1 MKSYCPSGDISPARG
16 RGGGDL
22 DQFLLH
28 MCLSETLPHYSLFGS
43 VRPHP
48 KGKFGT
54 KVNFRGPN
62 LVISDHASTI
72 KSLLGR
78 SSLYAKIL
86 ELGEFKKQVPIFK
99 SLLTRIF

>member
-1 MKSYCPSGDISPARG
+1 M
-16 RGGGDL
+16 

-28 MCLSETLPHYSLFGS
+28 MCLSETLPHYSLLGS

>member
-1 MKSYCPSGDISPARG
+1 MDK
-16 RGGGDL
+16 
-22 DQFLLH
+22 FLLH

-48 KGKFGT
+48 SKFGT

-62 LVISDHASTI
+62 LVISDHTSTI

-86 ELGEFKKQVPIFK
+86 MLELGVFKRQVPIFK
-99 SLLTRIF
+99 YLLTRIFLLPKSRKFQ